1 MPSLLSHPDVAKA
14 DNEATARLDSQF
26 QNVEQLQL
34 EDLLEQARC
43 RHDELQAQVLV
54 SPTLNVLVSIT
65 GSSVVRFE
73 YGGRFIAVGYPNEG
87 TNSSPISTRVIPVA
101 AQYCG

>member
-1 MPSLLSHPDVAKA
+1 MSSLLSHPDVAKA
-14 DNEATARLDSQF
+14 DRDATPQLDSHF

-43 RHDELQAQVLV
+43 RNDKLQVKV
-54 SPTLNVLVSIT
+54 RMYPPLNVLISIT

-73 YGGRFIAVGYPNEG
+73 
-87 TNSSPISTRVIPVA
+87 
-101 AQYCG
+101 

>member
-1 MPSLLSHPDVAKA
+1 MPSKLLTNPDVAKA
-14 DNEATARLDSQF
+14 DRDATPQLDSHF

-43 RHDELQAQVLV
+43 RHDELQAKVRMS
-54 SPTLNVLVSIT
+54 SPPNVLVSIT

-73 YGGRFIAVGYPNEG
+73 
-87 TNSSPISTRVIPVA
+87 
-101 AQYCG
+101 